1 MNTDPVEIDIVL
13 KQNVQEEADKASRGI
28 DGMAESSEA
37 AWKRSKEALQIQR
50 DVIARLR
57 KELEPLQK
65 EYDKVNIG
73 TNDPKVI
80 AQREKLSKAVR
91 EVVTELRGEEDAL
104 KDMMS
109 ASDKTVEKS
118 RTLETQIRNV
128 REEMMAL
135 VMAGQRESES
145 YKAKEEELNTLSVA
159 YREVRNTQTQLQ
171 KGGASLQGIV
181 SGISGITGI
190 MSAGAGAFGLLNQE
204 GEKFQRIQTKVQS
217 LMAITIGLQ
226 QVQNTLHQTS
236 AFRIQTVT
244 RAKQVWTGATTRLA
258 VALGISNVAAQALIG
273 TLTLGLSVAIGF
285 AIGIIDRYVSKQR
298 EAREEQKKFSEAVV
312 NSSAEQ
318 VAGYEKLRTSYNK
331 LGDDIK
337 AKEKFILEN
346 KSAFNQLGV
355 SINTVNDADNAFIT
369 NTEAFKSSVN
379 DRAMAIASME
389 LAAEKYKSAMLKRK
403 EADERE
409 RDPNRWDKLTGVSD
423 FYDRD
428 GKRKLLNSKSV
439 DAADKMRAEADKEEA
454 EAQAWID
461 KHVNL
466 EKSAA
471 QKLEDANIDAINS
484 LEEGTKAY
492 WEAQKKNAQQK
503 LDALKDTDKGSA
515 PWNAIVKEI
524 EDADK
529 AIKQFDTRPEK
540 QGASGGESPLVK
552 AQKKLA
558 GLSVNLQKETDA
570 AIVAAME
577 EGRDKKLA
585 KLTAEYDARKAL
597 IEERTKEIE
606 ELETTTG
613 VDGSKQKGQ
622 LIELAKA
629 EKARYESQVKAV
641 GDGSRA
647 AIDSVMADID
657 ARFKTQNELRMVE
670 IDRFYAEQTE
680 KARENGATQAELDTI
695 SLQHKRDIELEKHH
709 AALETLDFE
718 AQIAIRRAQ
727 IEDKDVMLQSQRQ
740 EKLLKIQIAAA
751 EKRLAKLKEIKEK
764 GGDADKDIA
773 ATTAE
778 IEALNATLD
787 RMPVEKFQEISEYL
801 QAVLNGV
808 GDFASILDKDLGG
821 LMDMASGAVGGIT
834 SLATG
839 IASGD
844 PRAIIDGAMQMLD
857 VVGKVINANK
867 QANEEIR
874 KFNLSLAQQAIEY
887 SLAVI
892 RAIKD
897 VKSETDSIFSSNF
910 TNTLTQGMSG
920 YNSAI
925 AKQSQLMRELGDA
938 TVKTG
943 VKKKKFLGITYGTKD
958 VYSNLLKQYPEL
970 IKKDGE
976 LNRELAETLK
986 ASGSLSEETATLIDN
1001 ILSAADAAKEALQA
1015 VETELQN
1022 LAGTIGQEL
1031 KKALDDAFAS
1041 GTDSARDMTKSVVN
1055 MLKEISTQKL
1065 FNAVFGG
1072 LFSDLE
1078 KRMKDSYAAG
1088 GDGDITDD
1096 IGWFMDNYPA
1106 LVDQYNKGLE
1116 EFQKAIQDRYGEDAF
1131 EADGGRKAVSKAISG
1146 VSQDS
1151 FDDFSGR
1158 LTFLVMKVTD
1168 IVALNTESHETGQE
1182 QLFVMRAMLSQLD
1195 TIAEN
1200 SEFLRKLAGIEED
1213 ISKMARDGINI
1224 KR

>member
-91 EVVTELRGEEDAL
+91 EVMAELRGEEEAL
-104 KDMMS
+104 KDMMN

-204 GEKFQRIQTKVQS
+204 GEKFQKIQTKVQS

-258 VALGISNVAAQALIG
+258 VALGISNIAAQALIG

-285 AIGIIDRYVSKQR
+285 AIGLIDRYVSKQK
-298 EAREEQKKFSEAVV
+298 EAREEQKKFNESVV
-312 NSSAEQ
+312 SGAGEQ
-318 VAGYEKLRTSYNK
+318 IASYEKLRRAYNN
-331 LGDDIK
+331 LGNDIK
-337 AKEKFILEN
+337 EKKRFILEN
-346 KSAFNQLGV
+346 QSAFDGLGV
-355 SINTVNDADNAFIT
+355 SINTVNDADNIFIEK
-369 NTEAFKSSVN
+369 TEAFKSAISE
-379 DRAMAIASME
+379 RARATASME
-389 LAAEKYKSAMLKRK
+389 LATEKYKKALEKELELEATPEKVREYAPYYGGYDVDNKKFLKLKK
-403 EADERE
+403 EVDDLNEEARE
-409 RDPNRWDKLTGVSD
+409 LVN
-423 FYDRD
+423 
-428 GKRKLLNSKSV
+428 KSV
-439 DAADKMRAEADKEEA
+439 ESEKQATDKMKAAGIA
-454 EAQAWID
+454 
-461 KHVNL
+461 
-466 EKSAA
+466 SAN
-471 QKLEDANIDAINS
+471 KY
-484 LEEGTKAY
+484 EEGTKAY
-492 WEAQKKNAQQK
+492 WESIKKNAQKQ
-503 LDALKDTDKGSA
+503 LEAMKDTDKGSA

-524 EDADK
+524 KDADK

-540 QGASGGESPLVK
+540 QGAGGGESPLVK

-558 GLSVNLQKETDA
+558 GLSVGLQKETDA

-585 KLTAEYDARKAL
+585 KITAEYDARKAL
-597 IEERTKEIE
+597 IEQRTKEIE
-606 ELETTTG
+606 ELEATTG
-613 VDGSKQKGQ
+613 ADGTKQKGQ
-622 LIELAKA
+622 LSALADA
-629 EKARYESQVKAV
+629 EKARFESQIKAV
-641 GDGSRA
+641 SDGSRM
-647 AIDSVMADID
+647 AINTVMADID
-657 ARFKTQNELRMVE
+657 ARFRTQNETRMIE
-670 IDRFYAEQTE
+670 IDRFYAEQTD
-680 KARENGATQAELDTI
+680 KARENGATQAELDAI

-709 AALETLDFE
+709 IALEALDFD

-727 IEDKDVMLQSQRQ
+727 IEDKNVMLQSQRQ

-751 EKRLAKLKEIKEK
+751 EKRLAKLKEIKAK

-778 IEALNATLD
+778 IEAMNAALD
-787 RMPVEKFQEISEYL
+787 RMPVEKFKEISEYL
-801 QAVLNGV
+801 QSVLNGV
-808 GDFASILDKDLGG
+808 GDFASVFDKDLGS
-821 LMDMASGAVGGIT
+821 LFDMASGAVGGIT

-844 PRAIIDGAMQMLD
+844 PKAIIEGAMQMLD

-867 QANEEIR
+867 EANEEIR

-897 VKSETDSIFSSNF
+897 IKSETDSIFSSNF
-910 TNTLTQGMSG
+910 TNTLTQGMNS

-925 AKQSQLMRELGDA
+925 AKQSELMRELGDA

-958 VYSNLLKQYPEL
+958 VYSSLLKTYPEL
-970 IKKDGE
+970 IDKNGE
-976 LNRELAETLK
+976 LNRELAESLK
-986 ASGSLSEETATLIDN
+986 ASGNLSEETATLIDN
-1001 ILSAADAAKEALQA
+1001 IINATDAAKEAMQA
-1015 VETELQN
+1015 VESELQS
-1022 LAGTIGQEL
+1022 LAGTIGDSL
-1031 KKALDDAFAS
+1031 KSALDDAFAS
-1041 GTDSARDMTKSVVN
+1041 GKDSAKEMTKNVVE
-1055 MLKEISTQKL
+1055 MLKDIATQKL
-1065 FNAVFGG
+1065 FNDVFGG
-1072 LFSDLE
+1072 LLVDLE
-1078 KRMKDSYAAG
+1078 QRMKDSYGDG

-1116 EFQKAIQDRYGEDAF
+1116 DFQKAIQDRYGEDAF
-1131 EADGGRKAVSKAISG
+1131 ETDSGRKAVSKAISG

-1158 LTFLVMKVTD
+1158 LTFLVMKVSD
-1168 IVALNTESHETGQE
+1168 IVTLNTEGREAGRE